1 MLQPSHTEHSEGMPT
16 RTKWAL
22 AGFIVIAL
30 FFLLT
35 KHRAHLFGI
44 LPYLLLLACP
54 LMHLFH
60 HHGHHG
66 HTAPSQGGTSE
77 TSNPTV
83 SDTGRQP

>member
-1 MLQPSHTEHSEGMPT
+1 MPA
-16 RTKWAL
+16 RSKCVL
-22 AGFIVIAL
+22 AGFITIAL

-60 HHGHHG
+60 HHGRHG
-66 HTAPSQGGTSE
+66 LASPDQNQGEEPSG
-77 TSNPTV
+77 PAA